1 MKRILIDKQEI
12 LDFPRE
18 EYSGFFNFVND
29 LIQKNN
35 LGMQEDD
42 AYQLCEDVLEG
53 IMNVIE
59 SAEVIEEKEETTLHI
74 SECHEDWGD
83 YSRPYY
89 LYTCESCLESIR
101 QDYPDEDFKFC
112 PYCGAQYIVK
122 FVEGSDGKSKYLS

>member
-1 MKRILIDKQEI
+1 MERTLIDRKE
-12 LDFPRE
+12 
-18 EYSGFFNFVND
+18 
-29 LIQKNN
+29 
-35 LGMQEDD
+35 
-42 AYQLCEDVLEG
+42 VLEFLEENFGFWEYIRMIAPRVG
-53 IMNVIE
+53 IDETEAIELADEVRLTIKDTIE
-59 SAEVIEEKEETTLHI
+59 SMPTVKEREETTLHI

>member
-35 LGMQEDD
+35 LGTQEDD

-74 SECHEDWGD
+74 SECHEDWG
-83 YSRPYY
+83 R
-89 LYTCESCLESIR
+89 L
-101 QDYPDEDFKFC
+101 FKTLLF
-112 PYCGAQYIVK
+112 IH
-122 FVEGSDGKSKYLS
+122 L

>member
-1 MKRILIDKQEI
+1 MERTLIDRKEV
-12 LDFPRE
+12 LDFLEENFGFWEYIRMIAPR
-18 EYSGFFNFVND
+18 V
-29 LIQKNN
+29 
-35 LGMQEDD
+35 
-42 AYQLCEDVLEG
+42 G
-53 IMNVIE
+53 IDETEAIELADEVRLTIKDTIE
-59 SAEVIEEKEETTLHI
+59 SMPTVKEKEETTLHI

-89 LYTCESCLESIR
+89 LYCCESCLESVR

>member
-1 MKRILIDKQEI
+1 MNRILIDKQEI

-35 LGMQEDD
+35 LGTQEDD

-59 SAEVIEEKEETTLHI
+59 SVEVIEEKEETTLHI
-74 SECHEDWGD
+74 SECYEDWGD

-89 LYTCESCLESIR
+89 LYTCESCLESVR
-101 QDYPDEDFKFC
+101 QDYPNEDFKFC

-122 FVEGSDGKSKYLS
+122 FIEESNGKSKYLS

>member
-1 MKRILIDKQEI
+1 MERILIDRNEVLEFLEENFGFWEYIRMIAPRVGIDETEAIELADEVRLTIKDTIESM
-12 LDFPRE
+12 PTVKERE
-18 EYSGFFNFVND
+18 EA
-29 LIQKNN
+29 I
-35 LGMQEDD
+35 
-42 AYQLCEDVLEG
+42 
-53 IMNVIE
+53 
-59 SAEVIEEKEETTLHI
+59 LHI

-101 QDYPDEDFKFC
+101 QDYPNEDFKFC

>member
-1 MKRILIDKQEI
+1 MERTLINRNE
-12 LDFPRE
+12 
-18 EYSGFFNFVND
+18 
-29 LIQKNN
+29 
-35 LGMQEDD
+35 
-42 AYQLCEDVLEG
+42 VLEFLEENFGFWEYIRMIAPRVG
-53 IMNVIE
+53 IDETEAIELADEVRLTIKDTIE
-59 SAEVIEEKEETTLHI
+59 SMPTIKEREETTLHI